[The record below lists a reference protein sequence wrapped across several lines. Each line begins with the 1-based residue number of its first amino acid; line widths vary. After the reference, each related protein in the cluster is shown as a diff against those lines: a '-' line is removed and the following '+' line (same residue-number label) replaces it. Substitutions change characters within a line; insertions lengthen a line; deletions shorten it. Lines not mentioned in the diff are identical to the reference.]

1 MATYPYSIGSTYA
14 KNPGLP
20 EILGDINLKQAVVE
34 GQALNQQHLRQ
45 AQSPSQYMPANLAD
59 TLQEIREELRDL
71 NNNVKTGR
79 AETANAL
86 IRLQNR
92 FVDPMGLHPVQKTQ
106 GLVSN

>member
-1 MATYPYSIGSTYA
+1 
-14 KNPGLP
+14 
-20 EILGDINLKQAVVE
+20 
-34 GQALNQQHLRQ
+34 
-45 AQSPSQYMPANLAD
+45 MPANLAD

-86 IRLQNR
+86 VRLRNR
-92 FVDPMGLHPVQKTQ
+92 FIDPMVLSPVQKTVCRGIIDHFLLLIHFFHARWQ